1 MSLSVGQRLRSAREQ
16 KKVSLEEACRVTK
29 VQKRVLEA
37 IEEGR
42 VEEILNP
49 AYARIFLKKYAG
61 YLGLDGSA
69 VMEEYLADHPAAPTP
84 ALEVETEVTRQLRAP
99 AWGAWVVPTVVAAAG
114 MIGTA
119 FLVYLGVDLW
129 ASLRSQ
135 RPMAAATAARPEVRP
150 RSAQLL
156 VPLARPLRLT
166 VRTTDKVWLQIKSDG
181 GVIFQGVLAKG
192 AQESWSA
199 KEALEI
205 WTGNASAMQ
214 LDLNGKPLEGLGR
227 GVRKGVRVT
236 HAGLQSP

>member
-16 KKVSLEEACRVTK
+16 KRISLEEACRVTK

-42 VEEILNP
+42 VEEILSP
-49 AYARIFLKKYAG
+49 AYARIFLKRYAA

-69 VMEEYLADHPAAPTP
+69 IMEEYLSGRPSAPAP
-84 ALEVETEVTRQLRAP
+84 ALGVETEVTRRQEAP
-99 AWGAWVVPTVVAAAG
+99 VWAGWVIPTAVGMAG
-114 MIGTA
+114 VIGTA

-129 ASLRSQ
+129 TNLRSQ
-135 RPMAAATAARPEVRP
+135 RPAAAATARREASPASP
-150 RSAQLL
+150 QPI

-166 VRTTDKVWLQIKSDG
+166 VRTTEKVWLQIKSDG

-192 AQESWSA
+192 AEEVWTA
-199 KEALEI
+199 KKQLEI
-205 WTGNASAMQ
+205 WTGNASAMR

-227 GVRKGVRVT
+227 GVRKGVRIT
-236 HAGLQSP
+236 HAGIER

>member
-1 MSLSVGQRLRSAREQ
+1 MSVGQRLRSAREQ
-16 KKVSLEEACRVTK
+16 RKVSLEEACRITK
-29 VQKRVLEA
+29 IQKRVLVA

-42 VEEILNP
+42 VEEILSP
-49 AYARIFLKKYAG
+49 VYARIFLKKYAA

-69 VMEEYLADHPAAPTP
+69 VMEEYLSDHPAAP
-84 ALEVETEVTRQLRAP
+84 ASGLEVETEVTRRLRAP
-99 AWGAWVVPTVVAAAG
+99 AWSAWVIPAAVAAAG

-119 FLVYLGVDLW
+119 FLVYLGADLW
-129 ASLRSQ
+129 TSLPS
-135 RPMAAATAARPEVRP
+135 RPPAAAAVARPEARP

-156 VPLARPLRLT
+156 VPLAKPLRLT

-181 GVIFQGVLAKG
+181 GVIFQGVLPKG
-192 AQESWSA
+192 AQESWTA
-199 KEALEI
+199 KEGLEI

-227 GVRKGVRVT
+227 GVRKGIKVT